1 MTHRHL
7 KTVAV
12 ANEAVFRGAIVVTE
26 YLFVEIA
33 EKMKRFD
40 VYVGALQTAL
50 EQAPEVLQPTCP
62 ST

>member
-1 MTHRHL
+1 
-7 KTVAV
+7 
-12 ANEAVFRGAIVVTE
+12 
-26 YLFVEIA
+26 LFVEIA